1 MDLYHRSILTIRL
14 NIYIYIAQDQ
24 MDGELSREQT
34 QNLENFRT
42 CQLLSLADKDF
53 VYLRS

>member
-34 QNLENFRT
+34 QNLENSR
-42 CQLLSLADKDF
+42 AF
-53 VYLRS
+53 VAR